1 MRFKD
6 GALKNPINAGRKGG
20 FEHARRRLM
29 LAALTG
35 VVVLALSACGTGDAS
50 TPATAADRDGR
61 PTVVIEDL
69 AFEPQTLKI
78 EAGETVTWM
87 WRDGE
92 MAHDVSADDFKS
104 EVMSEG
110 TFRHRFDK
118 PGTYEYV
125 CTLHP
130 NMTGTIEVSK

>member
-1 MRFKD
+1 MRFKV
-6 GALKNPINAGRKGG
+6 GALKNRINAARNGG
-20 FEHARRRLM
+20 FVHSRRRLM

-35 VVVLALSACGTGDAS
+35 SLVLALSACGTGDAS
-50 TPATAADRDGR
+50 PPATAADGDGR

-69 AFEPQTLKI
+69 AFEPQTLRI
-78 EAGETVTWM
+78 ESGDTVTWI

-92 MAHDVSADDFKS
+92 IAHDVSGNDFES

-118 PGTYEYV
+118 PGTHEYV

-130 NMTGTIEVSK
+130 NMTGTIEVTK